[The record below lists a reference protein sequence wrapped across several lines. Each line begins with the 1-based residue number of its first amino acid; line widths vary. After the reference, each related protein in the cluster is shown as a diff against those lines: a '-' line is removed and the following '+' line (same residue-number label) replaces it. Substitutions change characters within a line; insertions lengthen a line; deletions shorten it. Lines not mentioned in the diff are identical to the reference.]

1 MLQQRHCTCLMYFK
15 CSRAPCSAHDCP
27 VQNGVQRPHKQPKGK
42 HKPAQQ
48 AQDEEEEDSADEEVD
63 EEDLDFVRRLGAPAA
78 AFLSS
83 LDATEAVKYVM
94 IIDKLTVLCVTA
106 RAMT

>member
-1 MLQQRHCTCLMYFK
+1 MPS
-15 CSRAPCSAHDCP
+15 CSGCP
-27 VQNGVQRPHKQPKGK
+27 VQNGGQRPHKQPKGK

-48 AQDEEEEDSADEEVD
+48 AQDDDEEESADEEVD

-83 LDATEAVKYVM
+83 LDATEAAKYATTWIYIAVSCLPVGM
-94 IIDKLTVLCVTA
+94 
-106 RAMT
+106 MTL